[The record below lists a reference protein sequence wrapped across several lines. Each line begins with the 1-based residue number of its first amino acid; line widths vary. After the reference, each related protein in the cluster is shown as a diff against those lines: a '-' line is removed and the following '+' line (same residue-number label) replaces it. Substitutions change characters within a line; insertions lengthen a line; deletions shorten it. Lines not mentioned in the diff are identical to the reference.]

1 MQQSL
6 MSVRSRAIDRRQ
18 MGSSFRRL
26 MDRLVAISQGVWI
39 YLTSSLSKQAEGIR
53 ADILYRLQIND
64 TATCTKYCKKMTLQ
78 HVLTAVT
85 Q

>member
-1 MQQSL
+1 MQQSF

-26 MDRLVAISQGVWI
+26 IDRLVAISQGVWI

-53 ADILYRLQIND
+53 ADIYID
-64 TATCTKYCKKMTLQ
+64 FKSMTLP
-78 HVLTAVT
+78 HAPSTVRK
-85 Q
+85 